1 MKVVFLGE
9 IVGLPVVRALKK
21 KVKLIK
27 SYYQADFIFCNADG
41 ASDGYGILAET
52 ASELINAG
60 FDCLTGGDLIYN
72 KRNIKDFINYSSL
85 LRPYN
90 LPPTS
95 PGRGYKIFTLSS
107 GKKMAVV
114 SLLGRNNF
122 NKIFAGDPYHIEETL
137 LNYLAKDN
145 ISSIIV
151 DFHGG
156 TTSEIQSLQWLL
168 AGKVSAVLG
177 THARVL
183 TADSRILNSH
193 TAIITGMGICGSP
206 YSIAGFA
213 PEIEIQKIKTGR
225 FSYSKIEK
233 ENIAIQGVLL
243 DIDEDSGISKSIEP
257 INKALVDFN

>member
-1 MKVVFLGE
+1 MKVLFLGE
-9 IVGLPVVRALKK
+9 VVGLPIVRALKK
-21 KVKLIK
+21 KVKSIK

-41 ASDGYGILAET
+41 ASDGYGVLAET
-52 ASELINAG
+52 AAELLNAG

-72 KRNIKDFINYSSL
+72 KRNIKDFIGYNAL

-90 LPPTS
+90 LPSTS
-95 PGRGYKIFTLSS
+95 PGRGYKIFTLPS
-107 GKKMAVV
+107 GKKLAVV

-137 LNYLAKDN
+137 LNHLVKDN
-145 ISSIIV
+145 INSIII

-168 AGKVSAVLG
+168 AGRVSAVLG

-183 TADSRILNSH
+183 TADSRILNSY
-193 TAIITGMGICGSP
+193 TAVITGLGVCASP
-206 YSIAGFA
+206 SSIAGFTSD
-213 PEIEIQKIKTGR
+213 IEIQKIKSGR

-233 ENIAIQGVLL
+233 ENIMIQGALL
-243 DIDEDSGISKSIEP
+243 NIDENSGAAKTIEP
-257 INKALVDFN
+257 INKALIDF

>member
-1 MKVVFLGE
+1 MKVLFLGE
-9 IVGLPVVRALKK
+9 VVGIPIVRALKK
-21 KVKLIK
+21 KIRMIK
-27 SYYQADFIFCNADG
+27 SYYEADFIFCNADG

-52 ASELINAG
+52 ASELLNSG
-60 FDCLTGGDLIYN
+60 FDCLTSGDLIYN
-72 KRNIKDFINYSSL
+72 KRNIKDFIGYNAL

-90 LPPTS
+90 LPPSS

-107 GKKMAVV
+107 GKKLVIV

-137 LNYLAKDN
+137 LSHLAKDN
-145 ISSIIV
+145 ISSIVI

-193 TAIITGMGICGSP
+193 TAVITGLGICGSS

-213 PEIEIQKIKTGR
+213 PDVEILKIKSGR
-225 FSYSKIEK
+225 FSYSKIDK
-233 ENIAIQGVLL
+233 DNIVIQGVLL
-243 DIDEDSGISKSIEP
+243 DIDETTGKARSIVS
-257 INKALVDFN
+257 INKALSEFN

>member
-1 MKVVFLGE
+1 MKVLFLGE
-9 IVGLPVVRALKK
+9 VVGIPIVRALKK

-27 SYYQADFIFCNADG
+27 SYYQADFIFCNANG

-52 ASELINAG
+52 AAELLSSG

-72 KRNIKDFINYSSL
+72 KRNIKDFIGYNAL

-90 LPPTS
+90 LPPSS
-95 PGRGYKIFTLSS
+95 PGRGYKIFTLPS
-107 GKKMAVV
+107 GKKSAVV

-137 LNYLAKDN
+137 LNHLAKDN
-145 ISSIIV
+145 INSVII

-177 THARVL
+177 SHARVL

-193 TAIITGMGICGSP
+193 TAVITGLGICGSP

-213 PEIEIQKIKTGR
+213 PDVEISKIKSGR
-225 FSYSKIEK
+225 FSYSKIDK
-233 ENIAIQGVLL
+233 DNIAIQGVLL
-243 DIDEDSGISKSIEP
+243 TINENTGKAESIET
-257 INKALVDFN
+257 INRALSDFN

>member
-1 MKVVFLGE
+1 MKVLFLGE
-9 IVGLPVVRALKK
+9 VVGIPVVRALKK

-52 ASELINAG
+52 ASELLSAG
-60 FDCLTGGDLIYN
+60 FDCLTSGDLIYN
-72 KRNIKDFINYSSL
+72 KRNIKDFIGYSAL

-95 PGRGYKIFTLSS
+95 PGRGYKIFNLPS
-107 GKKMAVV
+107 GKKLAVI

-122 NKIFAGDPYHIEETL
+122 NKIFASDPYYIEETL
-137 LNYLAKDN
+137 LNHLMKDN
-145 ISSIIV
+145 VNSIII

-156 TTSEIQSLQWLL
+156 TTSELQSLQWLL

-183 TADSRILNSH
+183 TADSRILNNH
-193 TAIITGMGICGSP
+193 TAIITGLGICGSP
-206 YSIAGFA
+206 YSIAGFT
-213 PEIEIQKIKTGR
+213 PDVEILKIKSGR

-233 ENIAIQGVLL
+233 ENLVIQGVLL
-243 DIDEDSGISKSIEP
+243 DIDEVSGTAKSITP
-257 INKALVDFN
+257 INKALADF

>member
-1 MKVVFLGE
+1 MKVLFLGE
-9 IVGLPVVRALKK
+9 VVGIPIVRALKK
-21 KVKLIK
+21 KIRMIK
-27 SYYQADFIFCNADG
+27 SYYEADFIFCNADG
-41 ASDGYGILAET
+41 ASDGYGVLAET
-52 ASELINAG
+52 ASELLNSG
-60 FDCLTGGDLIYN
+60 FDCLTSGDLIYN
-72 KRNIKDFINYSSL
+72 KRNIKDFIGYNAL

-90 LPPTS
+90 LPPSS

-107 GKKMAVV
+107 GKKLAIV

-137 LNYLAKDN
+137 LSHLAKDN
-145 ISSIIV
+145 ISSIVI

-193 TAIITGMGICGSP
+193 TAVITGLGICGSS

-213 PEIEIQKIKTGR
+213 PDVEILKIKSGR
-225 FSYSKIEK
+225 FSYSKIDK
-233 ENIAIQGVLL
+233 DNIVIQGVLL
-243 DIDEDSGISKSIEP
+243 DIDETMGKAKSIVS
-257 INKALVDFN
+257 INKALSEFN

>member
-1 MKVVFLGE
+1 MKALFLGE
-9 IVGLPVVRALKK
+9 VVGIPIVRALKK
-21 KVKLIK
+21 KIRMIK
-27 SYYQADFIFCNADG
+27 SYYEADFIFCNADG
-41 ASDGYGILAET
+41 ASDGYGVLAET
-52 ASELINAG
+52 ASELLNSG
-60 FDCLTGGDLIYN
+60 FDCLTSGDLIYN
-72 KRNIKDFINYSSL
+72 KRNIKDFIGYNAL

-90 LPPTS
+90 LPPSS

-107 GKKMAVV
+107 GKKLAIV

-137 LNYLAKDN
+137 LSHLAKDN
-145 ISSIIV
+145 ISSIVI

-193 TAIITGMGICGSP
+193 TAVITGLGICGSS

-213 PEIEIQKIKTGR
+213 PDVEILKIKSGR
-225 FSYSKIEK
+225 FSYSKIDK
-233 ENIAIQGVLL
+233 DNIVIQGVLL
-243 DIDEDSGISKSIEP
+243 DIDETMGKAKSIVS
-257 INKALVDFN
+257 INKALSEFN

>member
-1 MKVVFLGE
+1 MKVLFLGE
-9 IVGLPVVRALKK
+9 VVGIPIVRALKK
-21 KVKLIK
+21 KIRMIK
-27 SYYQADFIFCNADG
+27 SYYEAYFIFCNADG
-41 ASDGYGILAET
+41 ASDGYGVLAET
-52 ASELINAG
+52 ASELLNSG
-60 FDCLTGGDLIYN
+60 FDCLTSGDLIYN
-72 KRNIKDFINYSSL
+72 KRNIKDFIGYNAL

-90 LPPTS
+90 LPPSS

-107 GKKMAVV
+107 GKKLAIV

-137 LNYLAKDN
+137 LSHLAKDN
-145 ISSIIV
+145 ISLIV
-151 DFHGG
+151 IDFHGG

-193 TAIITGMGICGSP
+193 TAVITGLGICGSS

-213 PEIEIQKIKTGR
+213 PDVEILKIKSGR
-225 FSYSKIEK
+225 FSYSKIDK
-233 ENIAIQGVLL
+233 DNIVIQGVLL
-243 DIDEDSGISKSIEP
+243 DIDETMGKAKSIVS
-257 INKALVDFN
+257 INKALSEFN